1 MAPARLGITWQLSDS
16 HGWGVFGLN
25 LVLQLIKRG
34 NPTPLLFRSPTFIN
48 TRPETFAPLQ
58 PFINEQSMIQTQ
70 VLRPA
75 GENAIN
81 VKDVTVLHALGN
93 RFRKQQDNICGDI
106 NIGFVFFERGCID
119 TEALQRSKAYEKI
132 LAGSS
137 WNRDYA
143 RRHGIA
149 NIEFLSQGIDPN
161 LFFHGPSSSAYRDK
175 FAIFSG
181 GKLEIRKGQD
191 LVLAAFKVFR
201 ARHSDAILITSW
213 RNAWPESAMGIS
225 ASVHVQTEPEVDND
239 GELKIKEWAVLNGV
253 PKDAFVDLGWMP
265 NWQMAAIL
273 SDMDVGLFPNRCEG
287 GTNLVAME
295 AMACGVPCILSA
307 NTGHL
312 DIIDGDNCI
321 PLVDQSPIS
330 ESGNEFEM
338 WRESK
343 VEEIV
348 VALEMVYAD
357 REEARRR
364 GTLGAESM
372 KDRSWSHQTERLLGL
387 IDGMV

>member
-25 LVLQLIKRG
+25 LALQLIKRDD
-34 NPTPLLFRSPTFIN
+34 PTPLLFGSPFFIN
-48 TRPETFAPLQ
+48 TLPETLAPLQ
-58 PFINEQSMIQTQ
+58 PFINEQSTLQTQ
-70 VLRPA
+70 VLGPA
-75 GENAIN
+75 GQN
-81 VKDVTVLHALGN
+81 VVNVSGVTVLHGLSN
-93 RFRKQQDNICGDI
+93 RFKNQDNISGDI
-106 NIGFVFFERGCID
+106 NIGFVFFERGGID
-119 TEALQRSKAYEKI
+119 TEVLERSKAYEKI

-137 WNRDYA
+137 WNKDYA
-143 RRHGIA
+143 RQHGVA
-149 NIEFLSQGIDPN
+149 NIEFVSQGIDPN
-161 LFFHGPSSSAYRDK
+161 LFFHGPSSGAYRNK
-175 FAIFSG
+175 FTIFSG
-181 GKLEIRKGQD
+181 GKLELRKGQD
-191 LVLAAFKVFR
+191 IVLAAFKIFH
-201 ARHSDAILITSW
+201 ARHPEAILITSW
-213 RNAWPESAMGIS
+213 RNAWPESAVGIS
-225 ASVHVQTEPEVDND
+225 ASVHVETEPEVDND
-239 GELKIKEWAVLNGV
+239 GELKIKEWAVINGV
-253 PKDAFVDLGWMP
+253 PGDAFVDLGWVP
-265 NWQMAAIL
+265 NWQTAVIL
-273 SDMDVGLFPNRCEG
+273 RDMDVGVFPNRCEG

-330 ESGNEFEM
+330 ATGSELEM

-364 GTLGAESM
+364 GTLGAKHM
-372 KDRSWSHQTERLLGL
+372 KGLSWSHQTERLLGL

>member
-16 HGWGVFGLN
+16 HGWGIFGLN
-25 LVLQLIKRG
+25 LALQLIKRG
-34 NPTPLLFRSPTFIN
+34 DPTPLLFGAPSFIN
-48 TRPETFAPLQ
+48 TLPETLATLE
-58 PFINEQSMIQTQ
+58 PFINEQAEIQTQ
-70 VLRPA
+70 ILQPA
-75 GENAIN
+75 GKNIVN
-81 VKDVTVLHALGN
+81 VNGVTVLHALAN
-93 RFRKQQDNICGDI
+93 RFKNQDNISGDV
-106 NIGFVFFERGCID
+106 NIGFVFFERGGID
-119 TEALQRSKAYEKI
+119 TKVLERSKAYEKI

-143 RRHGIA
+143 RQHGVE
-149 NIEFLSQGIDPN
+149 NIEFVSQGIDPN
-161 LFFHGPSSSAYRDK
+161 LFFHGPSSGAYHNK
-175 FAIFSG
+175 FTIFSG

-191 LVLAAFKVFR
+191 IVLAAFKIFH
-201 ARHSDAILITSW
+201 ARHPEAILITSW
-213 RNAWPESAMGIS
+213 RNAWPESAIGIS
-225 ASVHVQTEPEVDND
+225 ASVHVETEPEVDND
-239 GELKIKEWAVLNGV
+239 GELKIKEWAIINGV
-253 PKDAFVDLGWMP
+253 PGDAFIDLGWVP
-265 NWQMAAIL
+265 NWQTAAIL
-273 SDMDVGLFPNRCEG
+273 RDMDVGLFPNRCEG

-330 ESGNEFEM
+330 GPGDELEM

-348 VALEMVYAD
+348 AALEKVHAN
-357 REEARRR
+357 REEAKRR
-364 GTLGAESM
+364 GSLGAESM
-372 KDRSWSHQTERLLGL
+372 KDLSWSHQTERLLGL